1 MGKLD
6 YSCKKLELASMLSAI
21 IISDLEN
28 DYKYCE
34 AEDLCSNEL
43 RKQISIKLDLK
54 LQYFNLR
61 GLSISK
67 KI

>member
-1 MGKLD
+1 
-6 YSCKKLELASMLSAI
+6 MLSAI